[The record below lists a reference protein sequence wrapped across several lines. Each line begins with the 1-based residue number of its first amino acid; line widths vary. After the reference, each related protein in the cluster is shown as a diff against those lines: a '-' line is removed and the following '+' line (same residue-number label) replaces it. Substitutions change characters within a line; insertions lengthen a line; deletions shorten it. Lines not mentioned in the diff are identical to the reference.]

1 MASYAPIR
9 PGGSLILAWQT
20 KNRKV
25 LIVGGGQVAA
35 GRIVSVKEAD
45 AQVTLI
51 CPENGLCDEVKHRIH
66 VDKVAEWVDRC
77 FQDSDLDQNYDMVLT
92 AIDDH
97 EESLRIGQLCRT
109 RRIPVNV
116 ADVPNMCD
124 FYFMSQHR
132 DGPLQ
137 IAVSTNGQG
146 PKLANMIRQKIASS
160 LPLGIGE
167 TVRRMG
173 ILRGKVR
180 QWDPEI
186 SNSGPR
192 MRWVTKLC
200 EDWGWTGMARLNSL
214 DEKQQEDMFIT
225 LQKAYSAGE
234 VPPVDASTGTIYLV
248 GGGPGDPE
256 LITLKAQR
264 LLQTADLV
272 VSDRLIPQQVLDLVN
287 SELRIARKTAGK
299 SDSAQDEL
307 LEWCLEGLKKGLQV
321 VRLKIGDPLLFGRG
335 GEEVIW
341 FRDRG
346 YEPVLVPGISSAFSA
361 PMAAS
366 IPVTHRGTADQVV
379 ITTGRGTKGAMPDIP
394 EYHTARTLVV
404 LMAVGRAAD
413 LQKILLSEK
422 GYPSSTPISWIE
434 NANCPEERTIFST
447 VEQMAKVV
455 EEQNIVAPAV
465 LVVGRSIT
473 VLNTL

>member
-1 MASYAPIR
+1 MA
-9 PGGSLILAWQT
+9 
-20 KNRKV
+20 N
-25 LIVGGGQVAA
+25 
-35 GRIVSVKEAD
+35 
-45 AQVTLI
+45 
-51 CPENGLCDEVKHRIH
+51 
-66 VDKVAEWVDRC
+66 
-77 FQDSDLDQNYDMVLT
+77 
-92 AIDDH
+92 
-97 EESLRIGQLCRT
+97 
-109 RRIPVNV
+109 
-116 ADVPNMCD
+116 
-124 FYFMSQHR
+124 
-132 DGPLQ
+132 
-137 IAVSTNGQG
+137 
-146 PKLANMIRQKIASS
+146 
-160 LPLGIGE
+160 
-167 TVRRMG
+167 
-173 ILRGKVR
+173 
-180 QWDPEI
+180 
-186 SNSGPR
+186 NS
-192 MRWVTKLC
+192 K
-200 EDWGWTGMARLNSL
+200 
-214 DEKQQEDMFIT
+214 
-225 LQKAYSAGE
+225 
-234 VPPVDASTGTIYLV
+234 STGTIYLV